1 MSSAQTMTSISVFQ
15 SPFRDPTND
24 PEALGSY
31 TSCEGPPAQGQTS
44 PVAKIRKHIASTFA
58 PKPPTH
64 TTDFLKPEPDLVSLE
79 WVSEEESFCARARSA
94 PPTRQNSSDMHAAPS
109 SLDPVNASDT
119 MNMKNPMAEDV
130 PKQPKPSRKLRH
142 FSSRATIADA
152 GRAVFGSQVSEASMS
167 IRPSTPTQ
175 TRPTTAGGD
184 GGLFPIGDGQP
195 GTKGCHCPCKCVKC
209 RYANT
214 KLCKCTCSCK
224 NCQCKSRKLPN
235 KILRI
240 LEGHGF
246 CRQRGRCGYARK
258 GEEHRDDEQD

>member
-1 MSSAQTMTSISVFQ
+1 MSSAQTMTSIGIFQ

-31 TSCEGPPAQGQTS
+31 TSCEGPPARGQTS
-44 PVAKIRKHIASTFA
+44 PVAKIRKHIASTFG

-79 WVSEEESFCARARSA
+79 WVSEENLFGARARST
-94 PPTRQNSSDMHAAPS
+94 PPPRQNSSDMHAAPS
-109 SLDPVNASDT
+109 SLDPVNV
-119 MNMKNPMAEDV
+119 KNPMAEDV
-130 PKQPKPSRKLRH
+130 PRQPKPSRKLRH

-152 GRAVFGSQVSEASMS
+152 GRAVFGSQVSEASMG

-175 TRPTTAGGD
+175 KRPTTAGGD
-184 GGLFPIGDGQP
+184 GGSFSTGDGQS

-209 RYANT
+209 GCVNT
-214 KLCKCTCSCK
+214 KLCKCACSCK
-224 NCQCKSRKLPN
+224 NRQCKSRKLPN

-240 LEGHGF
+240 FEGHGF
-246 CRQRGRCGYARK
+246 SRQRGRCGYAGT
-258 GEEHRDDEQD
+258 GEERRDHGQD